1 MTTTFSTRRRLLIG
15 SAAAALL
22 AATPL
27 AALANRSDALLADIL
42 VGVGDAMQR
51 DWIRRNYGLGRWD
64 GRRWVYGGRRYTPRE
79 YRDFWLARYR
89 PAPPPPPPHRRPPPP
104 PPHRYGPPGPPPP
117 PPPPPRHSGPPPGGP
132 GRRGWGART
141 QTPSALT
148 DLLPRDRAAG
158 SARGSCVPAA
168 VGGHK
173 ILGGFS
179 IACKT
184 LPTLC
189 RLPSRRSSRP

>member
-117 PPPPPRHSGPPPGGP
+117 PHRYAPPPPHRPGPPPSPPPRHYGPPPGGP
-132 GRRGWGART
+132 GRR
-141 QTPSALT
+141 
-148 DLLPRDRAAG
+148 
-158 SARGSCVPAA
+158 
-168 VGGHK
+168 
-173 ILGGFS
+173 
-179 IACKT
+179 
-184 LPTLC
+184 
-189 RLPSRRSSRP
+189 